1 MTDFQN
7 TAMKEL
13 TDQQVRFAP
22 VARRQEQL
30 TKAEKLLADIDGAKQ
45 YPYAFVCF
53 RLTDYRPDAKTDV
66 LIPGTQLKHD
76 LALFIQRVERSL
88 PPLPIELAAEPMLS
102 LEEVSKQFNVST
114 KTISRWRMLGLTARR
129 VLKGSRKQLGF
140 PRSAVETFA
149 ATHRAQVERSG
160 KFSHLSESEKARIV
174 LCARKMAFEGGSLT
188 EVSKKLADELGR
200 SSEAIRYTI
209 KNFDRTHPADAVFP
223 KLTGPLDVATKQ
235 KNLQRLS
242 GG

>member
-1 MTDFQN
+1 MSDFQN
-7 TAMKEL
+7 TALKEL

-30 TKAEKLLADIDGAKQ
+30 TKAEKLLAEVDGAKQ

-53 RLTDYRPDAKTDV
+53 RLTDFRPDTKADA

-114 KTISRWRMLGLTARR
+114 KTISRWRMLGLT
-129 VLKGSRKQLGF
+129 
-140 PRSAVETFA
+140 
-149 ATHRAQVERSG
+149 
-160 KFSHLSESEKARIV
+160 
-174 LCARKMAFEGGSLT
+174 
-188 EVSKKLADELGR
+188 
-200 SSEAIRYTI
+200 
-209 KNFDRTHPADAVFP
+209 
-223 KLTGPLDVATKQ
+223 
-235 KNLQRLS
+235 
-242 GG
+242 